1 MSINCRR
8 GTGINML
15 VVEQVKYSYIVM
27 LLMQVT
33 SVLGEGVEDRGFL
46 FPQTIF

>member
-1 MSINCRR
+1 MSINCRW
-8 GTGINML
+8 GTGTNML

-33 SVLGEGVEDRGFL
+33 SVLGKGVKDFL

>member
-1 MSINCRR
+1 
-8 GTGINML
+8 ML

-33 SVLGEGVEDRGFL
+33 SVLGKGVEDQGFL